1 MLCCDNNEKKTSYMQ
16 NRELSWLKFNQR
28 CMWQAKDPSNPL
40 LERLRFLSI
49 FTSNLDEFFM
59 VRVGSLIDMLP
70 LGSKYRD
77 DKTGQTAQEQLDE
90 IYNIVRTLYQE
101 RDGIYRDLE
110 NELRKNGVFRLQY
123 DELTVSEQEY
133 VENYF
138 SNSILPMLSPMLV
151 DAQHPFPHLRNKG
164 IEICVRLHREG
175 SDEDCFAMLPVPAN
189 LPAVVYLPGANVRYI
204 GMEDLLL
211 ELVDVVFDTYKVV
224 EKIQISVTRNA
235 DIHAEDEDCE
245 KNEDFRKVMQKLLK
259 DRRRLAPLRLEVT
272 SKPSPVL
279 YDFLKERLLLKD
291 SQIFYTAGPLS
302 MEYAYELDKRMNQR
316 QKEHMLFSSY
326 APKMP
331 QDVQSNE
338 SMFDQ
343 IKARDRLL
351 SFPYE
356 SIKPF
361 LRLLDEASKDP
372 DVVSIQITIYRLAGK
387 SKLVKSLCQ
396 AAENGK
402 KVTVL
407 IELRARF
414 DEQNNIDWSKEFEKS
429 GCTIMYGMPNYKV
442 HSKICLIT
450 RKEKG
455 QLVRYTQVGT
465 GNYNEKTS
473 KLYTDLSLMTADPE
487 IGADAA
493 LFFRNMGIGNLKGNY
508 QKLLVAP
515 NELKPKVLEKI
526 QEETAK
532 GKEGYLFF
540 KLNSLTDK
548 DIIRALRDASCAGV
562 QVEMMVRGI
571 CCLVPGIPGETENI
585 EVRSIVG
592 RYLEHSRIYV
602 FGREDESEMY
612 IASADF
618 MTRNTQRRVEIAC
631 PVLDPEIRKRI
642 FEIKDLQWS
651 DDLKSMALQSSGEYI
666 PSSENGLVNSQE
678 EQMFLAEDAWR
689 KEKKLQQKSKEK
701 MNLWRRIVSYV
712 QHVG

>member
-1 MLCCDNNEKKTSYMQ
+1 MLCCDNNEKKIPYMQ

-28 CMWQAKDPSNPL
+28 CMWQAKDPANPL

-70 LGSKYRD
+70 LGSRYRD

-90 IYNIVRTLYQE
+90 IYGIVRNLYRE

-110 NELRKNGVFRLQY
+110 NELRKNGVSRLQY
-123 DELTVSEQEY
+123 EELTVSEQEY

-138 SNSILPMLSPMLV
+138 SNAILPMLSPMLI

-164 IEICVRLHREG
+164 IEICVRLRHEE
-175 SDEDCFAMLPVPAN
+175 SEEDCFAMLPVPAS

-211 ELVDVVFDTYKVV
+211 ELVDVVFDTYTVV

-272 SKPSPVL
+272 SKPSPIL
-279 YDFLKERLLLKD
+279 YDFLKDRLLLTD
-291 SQIFYTAGPLS
+291 SQIFYTSGPLC
-302 MEYAYELDKRMNQR
+302 MEYAYELDKRMNQK

-326 APKMP
+326 APKMSGDIRP
-331 QDVQSNE
+331 KE
-338 SMFDQ
+338 SMFQQ
-343 IKARDRLL
+343 IKERDRLL

-361 LRLLDEASKDP
+361 LRLLDEAANDP

-473 KLYTDLSLMTADPE
+473 KLYTDLSLMTANPE
-487 IGADAA
+487 IGEDAA
-493 LFFRNMGIGNLKGNY
+493 MFFRNMGIGNLKGSY
-508 QKLLVAP
+508 QKLLIAP
-515 NELKPKVLEKI
+515 KELKPKVLEKI
-526 QEETAK
+526 QEETKK
-532 GKEGYLFF
+532 GAQGYLFF

-562 QVEMMVRGI
+562 RVEMMVRGI

-592 RYLEHSRIYV
+592 RYLEHSRIYI
-602 FGREDESEMY
+602 FGKEEDCEMY

-631 PVLDPEIRKRI
+631 PVLDSEIRRRVL
-642 FEIKDLQWS
+642 EIKELQWS
-651 DDLKSMALQSSGEYI
+651 DDLKSMVLQPSGEYI
-666 PSSENGLVNSQE
+666 PSPENGKMNSQE
-678 EQMFLAEDAWR
+678 EQMLRAAEACR
-689 KEKKLQQKSKEK
+689 KEKKLQEK
-701 MNLWRRIVSYV
+701 DREKKNLWKRIVSYV
-712 QHVG
+712 QRVG

>member
-28 CMWQAKDPSNPL
+28 CMWQAKDSSNPL

-77 DKTGQTAQEQLDE
+77 DKTGQTAQEQLNE
-90 IYNIVRTLYQE
+90 IYNIVRMLYQE

-164 IEICVRLHREG
+164 IEICMRLHREG

-211 ELVDVVFDTYKVV
+211 ELVDVVFDTYRVV

-245 KNEDFRKVMQKLLK
+245 KNEDFRKVMQKLFK
-259 DRRRLAPLRLEVT
+259 DRRRL
-272 SKPSPVL
+272 
-279 YDFLKERLLLKD
+279 
-291 SQIFYTAGPLS
+291 GPLS

-316 QKEHMLFSSY
+316 Q
-326 APKMP
+326 
-331 QDVQSNE
+331 
-338 SMFDQ
+338 
-343 IKARDRLL
+343 
-351 SFPYE
+351 
-356 SIKPF
+356 
-361 LRLLDEASKDP
+361 KDP

-473 KLYTDLSLMTADPE
+473 KLYTDLSLMTADSE
-487 IGADAA
+487 IGTDAA
-493 LFFRNMGIGNLKGNY
+493 LFFRNMGIGKW
-508 QKLLVAP
+508 KLHVP
-515 NELKPKVLEKI
+515 
-526 QEETAK
+526 
-532 GKEGYLFF
+532 YW
-540 KLNSLTDK
+540 
-548 DIIRALRDASCAGV
+548 IRK
-562 QVEMMVRGI
+562 
-571 CCLVPGIPGETENI
+571 
-585 EVRSIVG
+585 
-592 RYLEHSRIYV
+592 
-602 FGREDESEMY
+602 FGREY
-612 IASADF
+612 
-618 MTRNTQRRVEIAC
+618 T
-631 PVLDPEIRKRI
+631 
-642 FEIKDLQWS
+642 
-651 DDLKSMALQSSGEYI
+651 
-666 PSSENGLVNSQE
+666 
-678 EQMFLAEDAWR
+678 
-689 KEKKLQQKSKEK
+689 KSKICSGP
-701 MNLWRRIVSYV
+701 MTLNPWYCNLPENK
-712 QHVG
+712 

>member
-70 LGSKYRD
+70 LGTKYRD

-90 IYNIVRTLYQE
+90 IYDIVRALYQE

-123 DELTVSEQEY
+123 DELTISEQEY

-151 DAQHPFPHLRNKG
+151 DAQHPFPHLKNKG

-175 SDEDCFAMLPVPAN
+175 SDEDCFAMLPIPAN
-189 LPAVVYLPGANVRYI
+189 LPTVVYLPGANVRYI

-259 DRRRLAPLRLEVT
+259 DRRRLAPLRLEIT

-302 MEYAYELDKRMNQR
+302 MEYAYELDKRMHQR

-343 IKARDRLL
+343 IKTRDRLL

-361 LRLLDEASKDP
+361 LRLLDEAAKDP

-493 LFFRNMGIGNLKGNY
+493 LFFRNMGIGNLKGTY

-515 NELKPKVLEKI
+515 NELKPKILEKI
-526 QEETAK
+526 QEETKK

-548 DIIRALRDASCAGV
+548 DIIRSLRDASCAGV
-562 QVEMMVRGI
+562 QVEMLVRGI
-571 CCLVPGIPGETENI
+571 CCLVPRVPGETENI

-592 RYLEHSRIYV
+592 RYLEHSRIYM
-602 FGREDESEMY
+602 FGKGERSEMY

-631 PVLDPEIRKRI
+631 PVLDSEIRKRI
-642 FEIKDLQWS
+642 IEIKELQWS
-651 DDLKSMALQSSGEYI
+651 DDLKSMSLQPSGEYV
-666 PSSENGLVNSQE
+666 PSTENGLVNSQE
-678 EQMFLAEDAWR
+678 EQMLLAEDAWR
-689 KEKKLQQKSKEK
+689 REKKLQQKSKAK
-701 MNLWRRIVSYV
+701 ANLWRRIVSYV

>member
-70 LGSKYRD
+70 LGTKYRD

-90 IYNIVRTLYQE
+90 IYDIVRALYQE
-101 RDGIYRDLE
+101 RDRIYRDLE

-123 DELTVSEQEY
+123 DELTISEQEY

-151 DAQHPFPHLRNKG
+151 DAQHPFPHLKNKG

-189 LPAVVYLPGANVRYI
+189 LPTVVYLPGANVRYI

-259 DRRRLAPLRLEVT
+259 DRRRLAPLRLEIT
-272 SKPSPVL
+272 SKPSPAL

-343 IKARDRLL
+343 IKTRDRLL

-361 LRLLDEASKDP
+361 LRLLDEAAKDP

-493 LFFRNMGIGNLKGNY
+493 LFFRNMGIGNLKGTY

-515 NELKPKVLEKI
+515 NELKPKILEKI
-526 QEETAK
+526 QEETKK

-548 DIIRALRDASCAGV
+548 DIIRSLRDASCEGV
-562 QVEMMVRGI
+562 QVEMLVRGI
-571 CCLVPGIPGETENI
+571 CCLVPRVPGETENI

-592 RYLEHSRIYV
+592 RYLEHSRIYM
-602 FGREDESEMY
+602 FGRGEQSEMY

-631 PVLDPEIRKRI
+631 PVLDSEIRKRI
-642 FEIKDLQWS
+642 IEIKELQWS
-651 DDLKSMALQSSGEYI
+651 DDLKSMSLQPSGEYV
-666 PSSENGLVNSQE
+666 PSTENGLVNSQE
-678 EQMFLAEDAWR
+678 EQMLLAEDAWR
-689 KEKKLQQKSKEK
+689 REKKLQQKSKAK
-701 MNLWRRIVSYV
+701 ANLWQRIVSYV

>member
-70 LGSKYRD
+70 LGTKYRD

-90 IYNIVRTLYQE
+90 IYDIVRALYQE
-101 RDGIYRDLE
+101 RDRIYRDLE

-123 DELTVSEQEY
+123 DELTISEQEY

-151 DAQHPFPHLRNKG
+151 DAQHPFPHLKNKG

-189 LPAVVYLPGANVRYI
+189 LPTVVYLPGANVRYI

-259 DRRRLAPLRLEVT
+259 DRRRLAPLRLEIT
-272 SKPSPVL
+272 SKPSPAL

-302 MEYAYELDKRMNQR
+302 MEYAYELDKRMHQR

-343 IKARDRLL
+343 IKTRDRLL

-361 LRLLDEASKDP
+361 LRLLDEAAKDP

-493 LFFRNMGIGNLKGNY
+493 LFFRNMGIGNLKGTY

-515 NELKPKVLEKI
+515 NELKPKILEKI
-526 QEETAK
+526 QEETKK

-548 DIIRALRDASCAGV
+548 DIIRSLRDASCEGV
-562 QVEMMVRGI
+562 QVEMLVRGI
-571 CCLVPGIPGETENI
+571 CCLVPRVPGETENI

-592 RYLEHSRIYV
+592 RYLEHSRIYM
-602 FGREDESEMY
+602 FGRGEQSEMY

-631 PVLDPEIRKRI
+631 PVLDSEIRKRI
-642 FEIKDLQWS
+642 IEIKELQWS
-651 DDLKSMALQSSGEYI
+651 DDLKSMSLQPSGEYV
-666 PSSENGLVNSQE
+666 PSTENGLVNSQE
-678 EQMFLAEDAWR
+678 EQMLLAEDAWR
-689 KEKKLQQKSKEK
+689 REKKLQQKSKAK
-701 MNLWRRIVSYV
+701 ANLWQRIVSYV